1 MVSKNQH
8 TIRSS
13 CPIAFGLD
21 AIGDHWT
28 MLIVRDMLVMDKHE
42 YKEFMDSDEGISS
55 NILSDRLHKLQEHG
69 LVNSISHPDNQRRK
83 LYYLTPPGKDLIH
96 LHVAMASWAYK
107 HYGDAVQF
115 PSTINPE
122 DKNSSADFIRQTFAR
137 LHEWEQKYE
146 IRQS

>member
-8 TIRSS
+8 TIRSR

-28 MLIVRDMLVMDKHE
+28 MLIVRDMLVMNKHE
-42 YKEFMDSDEGISS
+42 YKEFMSSDEGISS
-55 NILSDRLHKLQEHG
+55 NILSDRLGKLQEHG
-69 LVNSISHPDNQRRK
+69 LIDSISHPENRRRK

-115 PSTINPE
+115 PDSIDPD

-137 LHEWEQKYE
+137 LREWEKKHG
-146 IRQS
+146 IHNS

>member
-8 TIRSS
+8 TIRSK

-28 MLIVRDMLVMDKHE
+28 MLIVRDMLVMNKHE
-42 YKEFMDSDEGISS
+42 YKEFMNSDEGISS
-55 NILSDRLHKLQEHG
+55 NILSDRLSKLQEHG
-69 LVNSISHPDNQRRK
+69 LIDSLSHPENQRRK

-115 PSTINPE
+115 PDSIDPGDE
-122 DKNSSADFIRQTFAR
+122 NSSADFIRQTFAR
-137 LHEWEQKYE
+137 LREWEQE
-146 IRQS
+146 HGIHNS